1 VLERHPNL
9 KIISVENEYNWL
21 ASLLVRMDKGYERFR
36 RDVPLSLTMRPS
48 EYVRRQVRLTF
59 FNDAIGPL
67 TMPYVGT
74 DLLMW
79 SSDYPHQNSTWPHS
93 RQVIARDLGNLPAE
107 DREKLVSR
115 NVIELHKLQVPEPLA
130 V

>member
-1 VLERHPNL
+1 
-9 KIISVENEYNWL
+9 
-21 ASLLVRMDKGYERFR
+21 M
-36 RDVPLSLTMRPS
+36 
-48 EYVRRQVRLTF
+48 RRQVRLTF

-67 TMPYVGT
+67 TLPYLGA

-93 RQVIARDLGNLPAE
+93 RDVIARDLGQLPAE

-115 NVIELHKLQVPEPLA
+115 NVIDLHKLAIPEP
-130 V
+130 VSV

>member
-1 VLERHPNL
+1 
-9 KIISVENEYNWL
+9 
-21 ASLLVRMDKGYERFR
+21 MDKSYERFR
-36 RDVPLSLTMRPS
+36 RDMPLSLTMRPS
-48 EYVRRQVRLTF
+48 EYIRRQFRLTF

-93 RQVIARDLGNLPAE
+93 RQVIARDLGNLSAE

-115 NVIELHKLQVPEPLA
+115 NVVELHKLRVPEPLA

>member
-1 VLERHPNL
+1 
-9 KIISVENEYNWL
+9 VENEYNWL

-36 RDVPLSLTMRPS
+36 RDVAIPLTMKPS
-48 EYVRRQVRLTF
+48 EYMRRQVRATF

-67 TMPYVGT
+67 TLPFLGY

-93 RQVIARDLGNLPAE
+93 RDVIARDLGNLAPAH
-107 DREKLVSR
+107 REKLVHR
-115 NVIELHKLQVPEPLA
+115 NVAELHKLKLPEPITA
-130 V
+130 